1 MLRNLQSVPFSLA
14 IEPDLM
20 PDLLQIEH
28 IRKTFPGVVAL
39 DEVSFAVAPGEI
51 HTLLGENGAGK
62 STLMNVLTGLY
73 HPDRGEIKVDGQQ
86 VSFASPRDSLA
97 YGIGMVHQHFM
108 LVPAHSVFENILLA
122 LDKVPNL
129 FSRKKFK
136 AQIQQL
142 IDEFDLQLDLET
154 PVWKL
159 SIGAQQWIELIKLLM
174 RDCRLLILD
183 EPTAVLTPQ
192 ESQRLFKVLL
202 RLRQQGK
209 SIIFISHKMR
219 EVMEISDRVTIL
231 KKGRSITSLARGA
244 YDEKKLAT
252 LMIGADKI
260 PQWQKHSRV
269 GEEIVLDIRQLAVR
283 NDRGLADLENFSL
296 QLKKGEILG
305 IAGVVGNGQ
314 KALAEV
320 LTGLKE
326 ASQGQILAGQQDL
339 TSSNAKRSYIA
350 GIAHIPEDRKSIGIA
365 PDMSVAENLIM
376 KSFKSGAF
384 SRWIFQD
391 KMAIRRN
398 AAEKIAQFAIKVGP
412 DGTPVR
418 YLSGGN
424 IQKVII
430 ARELSEQPAV
440 LVALYPTRGLDIGS
454 AEYVHKVIADGAAE
468 GMSSILISEDLDE
481 LLKLSDRI
489 AVMFRGKLIGCVDP
503 HATSR
508 EEIGLMMSGEVQG
521 GAA

>member
-1 MLRNLQSVPFSLA
+1 
-14 IEPDLM
+14 M
-20 PDLLQIEH
+20 PDFLQIEH
-28 IRKTFPGVVAL
+28 IRKTFPGVIAL
-39 DEVSFAVAPGEI
+39 DDVSFSVAPGEI

-73 HPDRGEIKVDGQQ
+73 HPDRGAIRIAGQKVE
-86 VSFASPRDSLA
+86 FTSPRDSLTQ
-97 YGIGMVHQHFM
+97 GIGMVHQHFM

-122 LDKVPNL
+122 LDNVPNL
-129 FSRKKFK
+129 FSRKKYK
-136 AQIQQL
+136 TAIKQL
-142 IDEFDLQLDLET
+142 LDEFQLDLDLDC

-192 ESQRLFKVLL
+192 ETDRLFKVLR
-202 RLRQQGK
+202 RLKDQGK

-219 EVMEISDRVTIL
+219 EVMDISDRVTIL
-231 KKGRSITSLARGA
+231 KKGRSITSLKRGE
-244 YDEKKLAT
+244 YDEKQLAA
-252 LMIGADKI
+252 LMIGADQI
-260 PQWQKHSRV
+260 PEWQKNLQLSQQ
-269 GEEIVLDIRQLAVR
+269 IALDIQELSVR
-283 NDRGLADLENFSL
+283 NDRGLPDLENFSL
-296 QLKKGEILG
+296 KLKKGEILG
-305 IAGVVGNGQ
+305 IAGVAGNGQ

-320 LTGLKE
+320 LTGLRE
-326 ASQGQILAGQQDL
+326 ASHGRIMAAGQDL
-339 TSSNAKRSYIA
+339 NNSSARHSYIA

-365 PDMSVAENLIM
+365 PDMSIDDNLIM
-376 KSFKSGAF
+376 KSFKSAAF
-384 SRWIFQD
+384 TRGFFQD
-391 KMAIRRN
+391 KKSIRRN
-398 AAEKIAQFAIKVGP
+398 ALEKIEQFAIKSGP

-430 ARELSEQPAV
+430 ARELSEKPAV

-454 AEYVHKVIADGAAE
+454 AEYVHKVIADGAHE
-468 GMSSILISEDLDE
+468 GMSTILIAEDLDE

-489 AVMFRGKLIGCVDP
+489 AVMFRGRLIGFVDP
-503 HATSR
+503 QQTSR
-508 EEIGLMMSGEVQG
+508 EQIGLMMSGETGNTNG

>member
-1 MLRNLQSVPFSLA
+1 MSD
-14 IEPDLM
+14 I
-20 PDLLQIEH
+20 LQIKN

-39 DEVSFAVAPGEI
+39 DDVSFSVSRGEI

-73 HPDRGEIKVDGQQ
+73 HPDRGEILIGGEHIH
-86 VSFASPRDSLA
+86 FTSPRDSLSC
-97 YGIGMVHQHFM
+97 GIGMVHQHFM

-122 LDKVPNL
+122 LDNVPN
-129 FSRKKFK
+129 FFNRNVYKKK
-136 AQIQQL
+136 IQQL
-142 IDEFDLQLDLET
+142 LNEFGLELDLDM

-174 RDCRLLILD
+174 RDCELLILD

-192 ESQRLFKVLL
+192 EADRLFSVLA
-202 RLRQQGK
+202 RLKGQGK

-231 KKGRSITSLARGA
+231 KKGRSIMTLSRGDF
-244 YDEKKLAT
+244 DESKLAS
-252 LMIGADKI
+252 LMIGQDKI
-260 PQWQKHSRV
+260 PEWQKNLQMSD
-269 GEEIVLDIRQLAVR
+269 EIVLDIQNLSVR
-283 NDRGLADLENFSL
+283 NDRGLADLDSFNL

-305 IAGVVGNGQ
+305 IAGVAGNGQ

-320 LTGLKE
+320 LTGLKNT
-326 ASQGQILAGQQDL
+326 SQGKIVAKGEDI
-339 TSSNAKRSYIA
+339 TNSNARYSYIA

-365 PDMSVAENLIM
+365 PDMSVDENLIM
-376 KSFKSGAF
+376 KSFKSGSF
-384 SRWIFQD
+384 RNWIFQD
-391 KMAIRRN
+391 KRAIHRN
-398 AAEKIAQFAIKVGP
+398 AVEKIEQFAIKTGP

-430 ARELSEQPAV
+430 ARELSEHPTV

-454 AEYVHKVIADGAAE
+454 AEYVHKVIADGADK
-468 GMSSILISEDLDE
+468 GMSTILIAEDLDE

-489 AVMFRGKLIGCVDP
+489 AVMFRGKLIGYVDP
-503 HATSR
+503 RKTTR
-508 EEIGLMMSGEVQG
+508 EEIGLMMSGETPRG
-521 GAA
+521 TS

>member
-1 MLRNLQSVPFSLA
+1 MRLSLFS
-14 IEPDLM
+14 M
-20 PDLLQIEH
+20 SDLLNIKN

-39 DEVSFAVAPGEI
+39 DDVSFSVAPGEI

-73 HPDRGEIKVDGQQ
+73 HPDRGSIE
-86 VSFASPRDSLA
+86 FAGRPIRFTSPRDSMA
-97 YGIGMVHQHFM
+97 CGIGMVHQHFM

-122 LDKVPNL
+122 LEGVPN
-129 FSRKKFK
+129 FYNRKVYKEK
-136 AQIQQL
+136 VAAL
-142 IDEFDLQLDLET
+142 IRDFDLELDLDT

-192 ESQRLFKVLL
+192 EANRLFQVLN
-202 RLRQQGK
+202 RLKAQGK

-231 KKGRSITSLARGA
+231 KKGCSVATLCRGEFDENRLAA
-244 YDEKKLAT
+244 
-252 LMIGADKI
+252 LMIGKDKI
-260 PQWQKHSRV
+260 PEWQKNLQMSDKV
-269 GEEIVLDIRQLAVR
+269 VLSVQGLSVR
-283 NDRGLADLENFSL
+283 NDRGLADLDGFNLE
-296 QLKKGEILG
+296 LKEGEILG
-305 IAGVVGNGQ
+305 VAGVAGNGQ

-320 LTGLKE
+320 LTGLKN
-326 ASQGQILAGQQDL
+326 ATSGKIYAGEKDI
-339 TSSNAKRSYIA
+339 TNSNARYSYVA
-350 GIAHIPEDRKSIGIA
+350 GIAHIPEDRKAIGIA
-365 PDMSVAENLIM
+365 PDMSVDENLIM
-376 KSFKSGAF
+376 KSFKSGSF
-384 SRWIFQD
+384 RNWIFQD
-391 KMAIRRN
+391 RKAIRRN
-398 AAEKIAQFAIKVGP
+398 AVEKINQFAIKSGP

-430 ARELSEQPAV
+430 ARELSESPKV

-454 AEYVHKVIADGAAE
+454 AEYVHKVIADGCHN
-468 GMSSILISEDLDE
+468 GMSTILISEDLDE

-489 AVMFRGKLIGCVDP
+489 AVMFRGRLIGYADP
-503 HATSR
+503 RHTTR
-508 EEIGLMMSGEVQG
+508 EEIGLMMSGEHREQ
-521 GAA
+521 AP

>member
-1 MLRNLQSVPFSLA
+1 MN
-14 IEPDLM
+14 
-20 PDLLQIEH
+20 DLLNITS

-39 DEVSFAVAPGEI
+39 DDVSFRVTPGEI

-73 HPDRGEIKVDGQQ
+73 HPDRGSIEFDGKAVQ
-86 VSFASPRDSLA
+86 FTSPRDSMA
-97 YGIGMVHQHFM
+97 CGIGMVHQHFM

-122 LDKVPNL
+122 LDGVPN
-129 FSRKKFK
+129 FYKRKSYKQK
-136 AQIQQL
+136 IADL
-142 IDEFDLQLDLET
+142 IREFDLDLDLDT

-192 ESQRLFKVLL
+192 EAQRLFKVLM
-202 RLRQQGK
+202 RLKEQGK

-231 KKGRSITSLARGA
+231 KKGCSVDTLSRGDFDENRLAS
-244 YDEKKLAT
+244 
-252 LMIGADKI
+252 LMIGEDKI
-260 PQWQKHSRV
+260 PEWQKNLQMSD
-269 GEEIVLDIRQLAVR
+269 EIVLKIDQLSVR
-283 NDRGLADLENFSL
+283 NDRGLADLDAFDLE
-296 QLKKGEILG
+296 LKTGEILG
-305 IAGVVGNGQ
+305 IAGVAGNGQ

-320 LTGLKE
+320 LTGLKN
-326 ASQGQILAGQQDL
+326 ASSGKIYAADQDI
-339 TSSNAKRSYIA
+339 TNSDARYSYVA
-350 GIAHIPEDRKSIGIA
+350 GIAHIPEDRKAIGIA
-365 PDMSVAENLIM
+365 PDMSVDENLIM
-376 KSFKSGAF
+376 KSFKNGSF
-384 SRWIFQD
+384 SNWIFQD
-391 KMAIRRN
+391 RKAIRRN
-398 AAEKIAQFAIKVGP
+398 ATEKIEQFAIKAGP

-430 ARELSEQPAV
+430 ARELSEDPAV

-454 AEYVHKVIADGAAE
+454 AEYVHKVIADGCHR
-468 GMSSILISEDLDE
+468 GMSTILISEDLDE

-489 AVMFRGKLIGCVDP
+489 AVMFRGRLIGYVDP
-503 HATSR
+503 RHTSR
-508 EEIGLMMSGEVQG
+508 EEIGLMMSGEKQEQP
-521 GAA
+521 A

>member
-1 MLRNLQSVPFSLA
+1 MS
-14 IEPDLM
+14 
-20 PDLLQIEH
+20 DLLQIEN

-39 DEVSFAVAPGEI
+39 DQVSFSVRPGEI

-73 HPDRGEIKVDGQQ
+73 HPDRGELRIDGHKTQ
-86 VSFASPRDSLA
+86 FTSPRDSLEA
-97 YGIGMVHQHFM
+97 GIGMVHQHFM

-122 LDKVPNL
+122 LDNVPNL
-129 FSRKKFK
+129 FSRKAYRQK
-136 AQIQQL
+136 IQKL
-142 IDEFDLQLDLET
+142 IDDFGLELDLET

-192 ESQRLFKVLL
+192 EADRLFEVLK
-202 RLRQQGK
+202 RLKDQGK

-219 EVMEISDRVTIL
+219 EVMAISDRVTIL
-231 KKGRSITSLARGA
+231 KKGTSIDTLERGSFDENTLAA
-244 YDEKKLAT
+244 
-252 LMIGADKI
+252 LMIGRDKI
-260 PQWQKHSRV
+260 PQWQKNLLRSDETV
-269 GEEIVLDIRQLAVR
+269 LEIKGLSVR
-283 NDRGLADLENFSL
+283 NDRGLSDLDGFDLEL
-296 QLKKGEILG
+296 RKGEILG
-305 IAGVVGNGQ
+305 IAGVAGNGQ

-320 LTGLKE
+320 LTGLKNA
-326 ASQGQILAGQQDL
+326 ASGQIFARGEDI
-339 TSSNAKRSYIA
+339 TNSNARRSYIA

-365 PDMSVAENLIM
+365 PDMSVDENLIM
-376 KSFKSGAF
+376 KSFKNSDFRHG
-384 SRWIFQD
+384 IFQD
-391 KMAIRRN
+391 KKAIRRN
-398 AAEKIAQFAIKVGP
+398 AVEKIEQFAIKSGP

-430 ARELSEQPAV
+430 ARELSEKPAV

-454 AEYVHKVIADGAAE
+454 ASYVHKVIADGADD
-468 GMSSILISEDLDE
+468 GMSTILIAEDLDE

-489 AVMFRGKLIGCVDP
+489 AVMFRGQLIGYVDP
-503 HATSR
+503 QNTTR
-508 EEIGLMMSGEVQG
+508 EEIGLMMSGETKGDVQ
-521 GAA
+521 